1 MGAKQVSALFF
12 IKFLKIMEE
21 NDSNKNKVPSKMAR
35 MAWPISKYGLYL
47 AIFIIIIVLL
57 ILYKD
62 LIL

>member
-1 MGAKQVSALFF
+1 
-12 IKFLKIMEE
+12 MEE
-21 NDSNKNKVPSKMAR
+21 NDNNKNKIPSKMAR
-35 MAWPISKYGLYL
+35 MAWPKAKYGLYL

>member
-1 MGAKQVSALFF
+1 MISALFF

-35 MAWPISKYGLYL
+35 MAWPKSKYGLYL
-47 AIFIIIIVLL
+47 AIFIIIVSLL

>member
-1 MGAKQVSALFF
+1 
-12 IKFLKIMEE
+12 MEE

-35 MAWPISKYGLYL
+35 MAWPKTKYGLYL